1 VVGNDHIWCFFPNKV
16 FSVIKRDRTNLKIV
30 LDVVFYEDLNA
41 KEIVSIRQRYNNFLD
56 CDLTTLTFVRSMSNS
71 ASGIFVSLS
80 RGMPSFIIIG

>member
-1 VVGNDHIWCFFPNKV
+1 MVLKV

-41 KEIVSIRQRYNNFLD
+41 KEIVSIRHRYNNVLD

-71 ASGIFVSLS
+71 ASDIVVSLS